1 MSKKNRTRICAVALT
16 TLAIGACNGELKVD
30 SSTGALDGGE
40 TQDGASDTGNVNPDT
55 GSGDTGNSDGA
66 VVDGATVVCP
76 DSQPIGACPTHG
88 QVCGYGPVQCFC
100 WGMDQNAFASWNCL
114 IPESS
119 PNCPTEQPATGSSC
133 SGHADS
139 NCFYPNMIAC
149 SCALSGGGN
158 WECAGGAPPQPS
170 HPTTLD
176 ETKPI
181 NQLTDAER
189 EAWCEWYL
197 VAIQGPGLPDPP
209 LSPLTPD
216 GLATQTGC
224 TKGDIFDHKCA
235 AIIPE
240 LPPEY
245 CKGNLALSTCEA
257 PVSKLSDCVLT
268 VAGGCWP
275 APYGCGSY
283 LSTPGCAGTM
293 AIHSVDGPDS
303 GKGNC
308 TVDVQ

>member
-1 MSKKNRTRICAVALT
+1 MTKRNRTFIYAAGLA
-16 TLAIGACNGELKVD
+16 TLAIWACNGELKVD
-30 SSTGALDGGE
+30 SSTGALDGGDTPDSE
-40 TQDGASDTGNVNPDT
+40 ASTEEDTGLSDTNVSD
-55 GSGDTGNSDGA
+55 SGPGP
-66 VVDGATVVCP
+66 CP
-76 DSQPIGACPTHG
+76 DSQPTGACTTQG

-100 WGMDQNAFASWNCL
+100 WGMDQTVFSNWNCL

-119 PNCPTEQPATGSSC
+119 PNCPAEQPVTGSSC

-149 SCALSGGGN
+149 SCSLSGGGN
-158 WECAGGAPPQPS
+158 WACAEGVPPQPP

-224 TKGDIFDHKCA
+224 TKGDIFDGKCA

-268 VAGGCWP
+268 VVGGCWP
-275 APYGCGSY
+275 APNGYGCGSY
-283 LSTPGCAGTM
+283 MSTPGCAGTM
-293 AIHSVDGPDS
+293 AISFADGPDS